1 MSTRLD
7 SGWLDSEREQVCL
20 QRHVLKIWIT
30 PSSCI
35 CKLHKETLHD
45 YFCQRMSR
53 DLTKSSRAGVLQL
66 IFSVHFRVDA
76 INNFGKILIY
86 KASLSTQWPD
96 KTPLLSRSGVFLAT
110 ARRSQVPAADKL
122 NILTLGWFSQTSPDA
137 DRWNG
142 HRLIFLGNNK
152 VKNNWLIF
160 RGLMS
165 SAARIGEG
173 GSSRPAIWKVRL
185 FLFHRHLPQTGSPA
199 HQKKRKEK
207 KMKKKKSQ
215 L

>member
-1 MSTRLD
+1 
-7 SGWLDSEREQVCL
+7 
-20 QRHVLKIWIT
+20 
-30 PSSCI
+30 
-35 CKLHKETLHD
+35 
-45 YFCQRMSR
+45 MSR

-96 KTPLLSRSGVFLAT
+96 KTALLSRSGVFLAP

-122 NILTLGWFSQTSPDA
+122 NILTLGWFSQTSPDS

-142 HRLIFLGNNK
+142 PRLIFLGNNK
-152 VKNNWLIF
+152 VKNNWSIF

-165 SAARIGEG
+165 SAARMGWGGGGEAAARQFGRWDCFCFIGNCL
-173 GSSRPAIWKVRL
+173 RRALRL
-185 FLFHRHLPQTGSPA
+185 TR
-199 HQKKRKEK
+199 
-207 KMKKKKSQ
+207 KKKKGEENEKKEESTIMN
-215 L
+215 